1 MSVGTIPLAP
11 ISSSGDPQEP
21 QDPQDPGDGTA
32 SNPYK
37 ISTAEQL
44 AALAQQVNDGDPC
57 DGVYYE
63 LTGNIDLSAY
73 SSWTPIGNDTT
84 RFQGNF
90 DGNDYQISNMKITG
104 TGTYRGLFGYLHE
117 ATVSDLSLVN
127 VQISLTSGQ
136 AIGGITG
143 GAWASTV
150 TDCSVSGTFSVPV
163 TQRIDLMMGGIV
175 GIVNGNSTI
184 SNCSNAANINGGT
197 GDHVGGVAGY
207 AYASMNSTIQILG
220 CDNSGQVTGGEHTGD
235 IAGYSGASSG
245 SQIIIQ

>member
-1 MSVGTIPLAP
+1 
-11 ISSSGDPQEP
+11 
-21 QDPQDPGDGTA
+21 
-32 SNPYK
+32 
-37 ISTAEQL
+37 
-44 AALAQQVNDGDPC
+44 
-57 DGVYYE
+57 
-63 LTGNIDLSAY
+63 
-73 SSWTPIGNDTT
+73 
-84 RFQGNF
+84 
-90 DGNDYQISNMKITG
+90 MKITG